1 MRRIIGATVIAAM
14 ATGVVAFPAI
24 GQEGAK
30 AAFYSGSSGTVI
42 QTPRSGPGP
51 QPSQVARSQPGRD
64 SYLGLAYWV
73 ELLGADGQTRRVTAD
88 RIFRSGDRIRL
99 HVQSNR
105 NGFLYMINLGSTG
118 RSTVLFPNAATAVGG
133 NAIQPGMSYPVPHN
147 GFFRFDDNPG
157 EEVVVIMLSSVP
169 MAGLEAAEPAMLLG
183 AAQAKGAKD
192 LLVEVD
198 ARAAQPATY
207 AVAPLSSLREG
218 GLISLRVSLKH
229 Q

>member
-1 MRRIIGATVIAAM
+1 MREIIGATVIGAM
-14 ATGVVAFPAI
+14 ATCFVAFPAI
-24 GQEGAK
+24 GQDGAK
-30 AAFYSGSSGTVI
+30 AAFYSGTSGTVI
-42 QTPRSGPGP
+42 QTPRSGSGS
-51 QPSQVARSQPGRD
+51 QPPQVARSQPGRD

-88 RIFRSGDRIRL
+88 RMFRSGDRIRL

-118 RSTVLFPNAATAVGG
+118 RSTVLFPNAATGAGG
-133 NAIQPGMSYPVPHN
+133 NAIQAGLSYPVPHN

-157 EEVVVIMLSSVP
+157 EEVVVVMLSAVP
-169 MAGLEAAEPAMLLG
+169 MPGLEAAEPAILLG

-207 AVAPLSSLREG
+207 AAAPLASLRDG
-218 GLISLRVSLKH
+218 GIVTLRVNLKH